1 MKLREVQL
9 EDKDKIWEYRKEFLE
24 ESDHV
29 PGAAYIDEAK
39 NFEEWFEFVQKV
51 KSEDTVPEGSVQA
64 KTYVAMDDKNENLLG
79 IINFRF
85 KLNKYLLHRGGNI
98 GYSVRKSE
106 RRKGYA
112 KEMVRLCLKEARKM
126 GIDRILITCNAENIA
141 SENTIKANGGKLEN
155 IVMDEDERVKRFW
168 IEL

>member
-1 MKLREVQL
+1 MRLREVNL
-9 EDKDKIWEYRKEFLE
+9 EDKEKIWQYREEFLQ

-29 PGAAYIDEAK
+29 AGAAYLDKAK
-39 NFEEWFEFVQKV
+39 TFEEWYEVLQKS
-51 KSEDTVPEGSVQA
+51 KSEETVPEGWVPA
-64 KTYVAMDDKNENLLG
+64 MTYVAVDEEENILG

-85 KLNKYLLHRGGNI
+85 KLNEFLLHRGGHI

-112 KEMVRLCLKEARKM
+112 KEMVRFCLLEAKER
-126 GIDRILITCNAENIA
+126 GIKRVLITCNAENIA

-155 IVMDEDERVKRFW
+155 IVMDDDEQVKRFW

>member
-1 MKLREVQL
+1 MRLREVRL
-9 EDKDKIWEYRKEFLE
+9 EDKEQIWKYREEFLQ

-29 PGAAYIDEAK
+29 AGAAYLDQAK
-39 NFEEWFEFVQKV
+39 TFEEWFEVLQKS
-51 KSEDTVPEGSVQA
+51 KLEETVPDGWVPA
-64 KTYVAMDDKNENLLG
+64 VTYVAVDAEENILG
-79 IINFRF
+79 IINFRIR
-85 KLNKYLLHRGGNI
+85 LNEFLLHRGGHI

-112 KEMVRLCLKEARKM
+112 KEMVRLCLLEAKER
-126 GIDRILITCNAENIA
+126 GIDRVLITCNAENIA

-155 IVMDEDERVKRFW
+155 IVMDDGEKVKRFW